1 MDARRCVREQLRREA
16 LAGDWHVVAVGKAA
30 GAMSLGALDV
40 LGPRLVDACV
50 VTPRDHVPPELRS
63 AGARVAILHGT
74 HPVPDAASLAAGEAL
89 VRFVRDRPV
98 TARLLFL
105 VSGGASSLVECPVD
119 GITLADLR
127 AVGEWAL
134 ASGRPIGE
142 VNAVRRQLSRI
153 KGGGLA
159 AMAGTRRALALM
171 ISDVP
176 GDDPATI
183 GSGMLHAAPAGRA
196 AVAVRLN
203 ALPDAIGAILR
214 RARAARPRTPVNRRA
229 PIPARIVASQRT
241 ARVAAARVARQ
252 RGVRATAS
260 REGFSGDAE
269 VLGAEFATAAAELPE
284 RTLRVWS
291 GESTVRLPAA
301 PGRGGRNQHLA
312 LSAACTLAGIG
323 RDDVWLLAAGTDG
336 IDGVT
341 GDAGALVDA
350 GTCRRG
356 QDAGCDC
363 RAALVGADSGSFL
376 EASGDLLHTG
386 ATLTNVGDLVVGLR
400 WGGCE

>member
-1 MDARRCVREQLRREA
+1 VDARRCVREQLRREA
-16 LAGDWHVVAVGKAA
+16 LAGEWHVVAVGKAA

-40 LGPRLVDACV
+40 LGPRLVDACIV
-50 VTPRDHVPPELRS
+50 APRDHVPPELRS
-63 AGARVAILHGT
+63 AGGRMAILRGT
-74 HPVPDAASLAAGEAL
+74 HPIPDAASLAAGEAL
-89 VRFVRDRPV
+89 VRFMQDRPA

-105 VSGGASSLVECPVD
+105 VSGGASSLVEYPVD
-119 GITLADLR
+119 GITLADLQ

-183 GSGMLHAAPAGRA
+183 GSGMLHAVPAAGA
-196 AVAVRLN
+196 AVAVRAS
-203 ALPDAIGAILR
+203 ALPRSIGAILR
-214 RARAARPRTPVNRRA
+214 RARAARPRTSVNRRA
-229 PIPARIVASQRT
+229 AIPARIVASQRT
-241 ARVAAARVARQ
+241 ARVAAARAARQ

-260 REGFSGDAE
+260 REGYSGDAAQ
-269 VLGAEFATAAAELPE
+269 LGVVFATAAAHLPE

-323 RDDVWLLAAGTDG
+323 RDGVWLLAAGTDG

-341 GDAGALVDA
+341 DDAGALVDA

-356 QDAGCDC
+356 QDAGYDC
-363 RAALVGADSGSFL
+363 HVSLDGADSGSFL